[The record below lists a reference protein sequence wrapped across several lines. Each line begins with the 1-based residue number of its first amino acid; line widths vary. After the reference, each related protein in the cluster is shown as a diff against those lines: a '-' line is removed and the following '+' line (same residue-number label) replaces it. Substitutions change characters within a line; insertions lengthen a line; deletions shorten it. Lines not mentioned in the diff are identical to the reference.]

1 MREFSLESY
10 DYALDPKL
18 IAKYPASPK
27 ESAKLLVY
35 ERASGRITHST
46 FANLFDFIP
55 RDYLLVFN
63 DTKVIKARI
72 YGRKASGGQIEILLH
87 KRIESEGANSREY
100 GGGGG
105 DGANSGGSG
114 ECKGEGESCGARFLV
129 QIRGKVKVGEV
140 IYLESP
146 FSARVVEML
155 ENGYRVVEFFE
166 GERGLFEVF
175 GMLDSI
181 GHVPLPPYIKRADE
195 ALDMQ
200 EYQSVFAKNYGA
212 IAAPT
217 ASLHFS
223 DAMFDFATK
232 HYENLFLTLHVG
244 AGTFVGVESKDIRA
258 HQIHSEMLLASKEAI
273 CQIQKSQKLLCVGT
287 TAMRS
292 VEFLARLGG
301 GEGAKN
307 SGAQNDSAGEIL
319 RAVRQSEG
327 GQIGG
332 HEMGDG
338 ARGGILEKNSDGGY
352 CGECDIFLH
361 LGNPPIKTSALLT
374 NFHLPKSTLI
384 MLVASLVG
392 LDTCMELYREAIA
405 RGYRLYSYGD
415 GMLIL

>member
-72 YGRKASGGQIEILLH
+72 YGRRASGGGIEILLH
-87 KRIESEGANSREY
+87 KRIESG
-100 GGGGG
+100 
-105 DGANSGGSG
+105 GANSGGSG
-114 ECKGEGESCGARFLV
+114 ECKGDGESCGARFLV
-129 QIRGKVKVGEV
+129 QMRGKVKVGEV

-244 AGTFVGVESKDIRA
+244 AGTFVGVESEDIRG

-301 GEGAKN
+301 GENGVQDSEAKN
-307 SGAQNDSAGEIL
+307 HSAGEIL
-319 RAVRQSEG
+319 CK
-327 GQIGG
+327 GG
-332 HEMGDG
+332 HEMGG
-338 ARGGILEKNSDGGY
+338 EARGGILEKNSEGGY

-361 LGNPPIKTSALLT
+361 LGNPPIKTTALLT

-392 LDTCMELYREAIA
+392 LDTCMELYREAMA
-405 RGYRLYSYGD
+405 RGYRFYSYGD

>member
-46 FANLFDFIP
+46 FASLFDFIP

-72 YGRKASGGQIEILLH
+72 YGRRASGGQIEILLH
-87 KRIESEGANSREY
+87 KRVESD
-100 GGGGG
+100 GGGGDS
-105 DGANSGGSG
+105 DGANSGGNG
-114 ECKGEGESCGARFLV
+114 ECGGEGESCGARFLV

-244 AGTFVGVESKDIRA
+244 AGTFVGVESEDIRV

-301 GEGAKN
+301 GEIA
-307 SGAQNDSAGEIL
+307 
-319 RAVRQSEG
+319 R
-327 GQIGG
+327 
-332 HEMGDG
+332 DG
-338 ARGGILEKNSDGGY
+338 ARGGILEKNSKGGY

-405 RGYRLYSYGD
+405 RGYRFYSYGD

>member
-87 KRIESEGANSREY
+87 KRIERE
-100 GGGGG
+100 
-105 DGANSGGSG
+105 GANSGGNG
-114 ECKGEGESCGARFLV
+114 ESRADGESCGARFLV

-244 AGTFVGVESKDIRA
+244 AGTFVGVESEDIRA

-273 CQIQKSQKLLCVGT
+273 YQIQKSQKLLCVGT

-307 SGAQNDSAGEIL
+307 SGAQNHSAGEIL

-332 HEMGDG
+332 HEMGG
-338 ARGGILEKNSDGGY
+338 EACGGILEKNSKGGY

-405 RGYRLYSYGD
+405 RGYRFYSYGD

>member
-18 IAKYPASPK
+18 IAKYPANPK

-72 YGRKASGGQIEILLH
+72 YGRRASGGQIEILLH

-105 DGANSGGSG
+105 DGANSGSNG

-244 AGTFVGVESKDIRA
+244 AGTFVGVESEDIRA

-292 VEFLARLGG
+292 VEFLARLGR
-301 GEGAKN
+301 GENGVQD

-319 RAVRQSEG
+319 CK
-327 GQIGG
+327 GG
-332 HEMGDG
+332 HEMGG
-338 ARGGILEKNSDGGY
+338 EARGGILEKTSEGGY

-361 LGNPPIKTSALLT
+361 LGNPPIKTTALLT

-405 RGYRLYSYGD
+405 RGYRFYSYGD

>member
-46 FANLFDFIP
+46 FASLFDFIP

-87 KRIESEGANSREY
+87 KRIESERAC
-100 GGGGG
+100 G
-105 DGANSGGSG
+105 DNRGRDSDG
-114 ECKGEGESCGARFLV
+114 ECRGDGESCGARFLV
-129 QIRGKVKVGEV
+129 QMRGKVKVGEV
-140 IYLESP
+140 IYLESS

-244 AGTFVGVESKDIRA
+244 AGTFVGVESEDIRA

-307 SGAQNDSAGEIL
+307 SGAQNHSAGEIL
-319 RAVRQSEG
+319 RAVRQSER

-332 HEMGDG
+332 YEMGDG

-405 RGYRLYSYGD
+405 RGYRFYSYGD

>member
-18 IAKYPASPK
+18 IAKYPATPK

-55 RDYLLVFN
+55 QDYLLVFN

-72 YGRKASGGQIEILLH
+72 YGRRASGGGIEILLH

-181 GHVPLPPYIKRADE
+181 GHVPLPPYIRRADE
-195 ALDMQ
+195 ALDMK

-244 AGTFVGVESKDIRA
+244 AGTFVGVESEDIRA

-301 GEGAKN
+301 GEGAKTSEAKN
-307 SGAQNDSAGEIL
+307 HSAGEIL
-319 RAVRQSEG
+319 CK
-327 GQIGG
+327 GG
-332 HEMGDG
+332 HEMGG
-338 ARGGILEKNSDGGY
+338 EARGGILEKTSEGGY

-361 LGNPPIKTSALLT
+361 LGNPPIKTTALLT

-392 LDTCMELYREAIA
+392 LDTCMELYREAMA
-405 RGYRLYSYGD
+405 RGYRFYSYGD

>member
-10 DYALDPKL
+10 DYALDAKL
-18 IAKYPASPK
+18 IAKYPATPK

-46 FANLFDFIP
+46 FASLFDFIP

-72 YGRKASGGQIEILLH
+72 YGRRASGGQIEILLH

-100 GGGGG
+100 GGG
-105 DGANSGGSG
+105 DSEGANSGGNG
-114 ECKGEGESCGARFLV
+114 ESRAEGESCGARFLV
-129 QIRGKVKVGEV
+129 QMRGKVKVGEV

-244 AGTFVGVESKDIRA
+244 AGTFVGVESEDIRA

-292 VEFLARLGG
+292 VEFLARLGR
-301 GEGAKN
+301 GEGAKT
-307 SGAQNDSAGEIL
+307 
-319 RAVRQSEG
+319 
-327 GQIGG
+327 
-332 HEMGDG
+332 
-338 ARGGILEKNSDGGY
+338 SDGGY

-361 LGNPPIKTSALLT
+361 LGNPPIKTTALLT

-405 RGYRLYSYGD
+405 RGYRFYSYGD

>member
-72 YGRKASGGQIEILLH
+72 YGRRASGGQIEILLH

-100 GGGGG
+100 GGSDS

-244 AGTFVGVESKDIRA
+244 AGTFVGVESEDIRA

-301 GEGAKN
+301 GENGVQD
-307 SGAQNDSAGEIL
+307 SGTQNDSAGEIL
-319 RAVRQSEG
+319 CK
-327 GQIGG
+327 GG

-338 ARGGILEKNSDGGY
+338 ARGGILEKNGDGGY

-361 LGNPPIKTSALLT
+361 LGNPPIKTTALLT

-405 RGYRLYSYGD
+405 RGYRFYSYGD

>member
-18 IAKYPASPK
+18 IAKYPANPK

-46 FANLFDFIP
+46 FASLFDFIP

-72 YGRKASGGQIEILLH
+72 YGRRASGGQIEILLH
-87 KRIESEGANSREY
+87 KRVESE
-100 GGGGG
+100 
-105 DGANSGGSG
+105 GANSGGSG
-114 ECKGEGESCGARFLV
+114 ESRADGESCGARFLV
-129 QIRGKVKVGEV
+129 QMRGKVKVGEV
-140 IYLESP
+140 IYLESS

-195 ALDMQ
+195 VLDMQ

-244 AGTFVGVESKDIRA
+244 AGTFVGVESEDIRV

-292 VEFLARLGG
+292 VEFLARLGR

-319 RAVRQSEG
+319 RAVRQSER

-332 HEMGDG
+332 YEMGDG

-405 RGYRLYSYGD
+405 RGYRFYSYGD